1 MQENDLSF
9 PGVRVKVSRFSLIIN
24 RENRLNK

>member
-9 PGVRVKVSRFSLIIN
+9 PGVRVEVSRFSLIIN
-24 RENRLNK
+24 RENRSNK